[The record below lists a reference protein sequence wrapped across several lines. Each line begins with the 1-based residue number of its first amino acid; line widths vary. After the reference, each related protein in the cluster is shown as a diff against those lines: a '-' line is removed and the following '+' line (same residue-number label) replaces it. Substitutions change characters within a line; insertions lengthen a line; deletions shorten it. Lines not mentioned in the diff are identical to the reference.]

1 MYELLGI
8 CLALAAFFAV
18 NALVSLAASA
28 CWRLLEPRVR
38 GWLAHTRSEVLFV
51 LRISAPVAALVFVG
65 FLFVPAYV
73 GFEPHATSEVVS
85 KKLAALA
92 IVSAIGLTLALWR
105 GCRSWS
111 ATRALKRKWLNMA
124 NEIELPGI
132 NIPTFQIA
140 HSFPIIAVL
149 GTFRPRLFIA
159 DQVLQCL
166 NEEELAAA
174 IAHECGH
181 LAAGDNFKRAL
192 LRACRDALMIVPC
205 GRSLDR
211 AWSES
216 AECAADEHAA
226 QQSSETALNLA
237 SALIRIARMVPSGA
251 RPEMPLAVF
260 LVGEETRGVKARVRR
275 LLEIASSDRI
285 SGRRNQSIVRLMPAL
300 SIFALSVLAV
310 AIESNPQ
317 VLATVHSVIEHVVS
331 ILS

>member
-1 MYELLGI
+1 M
-8 CLALAAFFAV
+8 
-18 NALVSLAASA
+18 
-28 CWRLLEPRVR
+28 
-38 GWLAHTRSEVLFV
+38 
-51 LRISAPVAALVFVG
+51 
-65 FLFVPAYV
+65 
-73 GFEPHATSEVVS
+73 VS

-105 GCRSWS
+105 GFRSWS
-111 ATRALKRKWLNMA
+111 ATRGLKRKWLNIA

-132 NIPTFQIA
+132 NIPALQIA

-216 AECAADEHAA
+216 AESAADEHAA
-226 QQSSETALNLA
+226 QRSSETALNLA

>member
-8 CLALAAFFAV
+8 CLALATFFAV
-18 NALVSLAASA
+18 NALASLAASA
-28 CWRLLEPRVR
+28 CWRLLEPRAR
-38 GWLAHTRSEVLFV
+38 GWLAHTRSEVLFA
-51 LRISAPVAALVFVG
+51 LRIAAPVAALVFVG

-73 GFEPHATSEVVS
+73 GYEPHATSEVVS

-105 GCRSWS
+105 RFRSWS
-111 ATRALKRKWLNMA
+111 ATRALKRKWLNIA

-174 IAHECGH
+174 LAHECGH

-192 LRACRDALMIVPC
+192 LRACRDALMIPC

-216 AECAADEHAA
+216 AEAAADEHAA
-226 QQSSETALNLA
+226 QQSSEIALNLA
-237 SALIRIARMVPSGA
+237 SALIRIARLVPSGA

-310 AIESNPQ
+310 AIESNPH
-317 VLATVHSVIEHVVS
+317 VLAKVHSVIEHVVS